1 MKEQAK
7 GYVKLHRKFLNS
19 HVRRLKP
26 SARCAFVDFLLLA
39 DYKSGEI
46 HTSYRELAQTLT
58 TRNQNTVK
66 LILDSL
72 EHVGA
77 IKTKREPHLVI
88 KICNWKRYQAGA
100 QTEPAEAVENLWKSA
115 TKSVAAATKSV
126 AAGATKNVAKC
137 YEKCSTPHNKVPVS
151 ISSLKNK
158 EYFLA
163 KSVQHLNITNPKT
176 DLEKLALF
184 FAKGTKHPALKK
196 PNANELLNIAL
207 KNDLPHFKT
216 VLAACEDLEQA
227 QKIVARFVKNSR
239 GHYALYYLAQ
249 QVNSYRQELESEENK
264 A

>member
-1 MKEQAK
+1 MKQDG
-7 GYVKLHRKFLNS
+7 GYIKLYRKFLTS
-19 HVRRLKP
+19 QVRRLKP
-26 SARCAFVDFLLLA
+26 SARCAFIDFLLLA

-46 HTSYRELAQTLT
+46 RTSYRELAQTLT

-77 IKTKREPHLVI
+77 IKTKREPHLTI
-88 KICNWKRYQAGA
+88 KILNWKRYQAGP
-100 QTEPAEAVENLWKSA
+100 QKEPAEAVENLWKSA
-115 TKSVAAATKSV
+115 TKSVADATKSV

-137 YEKCSTPHNKVPVS
+137 YEKCSSDNNKVPVS
-151 ISSLKNK
+151 INVFKEK

-163 KSVQHLNITNPKT
+163 KSVPHLNITNPQT

>member
-1 MKEQAK
+1 MKQDG
-7 GYVKLHRKFLNS
+7 GYIKLYRKFLTS
-19 HVRRLKP
+19 QVRRLKP
-26 SARCAFVDFLLLA
+26 AAICVFIDLLLLA
-39 DYKSGEI
+39 EYKTGEI
-46 HTSYRELAQTLT
+46 RTSYRELAQRLII
-58 TRNQNTVK
+58 RNLKAIQNA
-66 LILDSL
+66 LDAL
-72 EHVGA
+72 EQAGA
-77 IKTKREPHLVI
+77 IKTVRQPHLTV
-88 KICNWKRYQAGA
+88 KICNWKRYQ
-100 QTEPAEAVENLWKSA
+100 EPQKSVENLWKSVTPNVTPVTPRVTA
-115 TKSVAAATKSV
+115 SVTP
-126 AAGATKNVAKC
+126 NVTNC
-137 YEKCSTPHNKVPVS
+137 YAERNTPHNKVPVS
-151 ISSLKNK
+151 INVFKEK
-158 EYFLA
+158 EYFLE
-163 KSVQHLNITNPKT
+163 KRVQHLNITNPKT

>member
-1 MKEQAK
+1 MIRQES
-7 GYVKLHRKFLNS
+7 GYIKLYRKFLTSN
-19 HVRRLKP
+19 VRRLKP
-26 SARCAFVDFLLLA
+26 AAICVFVDLLLLA
-39 DYKSGEI
+39 EYKTGEI
-46 HTSYRELAQTLT
+46 KTSYRELAQTLVI
-58 TRNQNTVK
+58 RNLKAIQNA
-66 LILDSL
+66 LGAL
-72 EHVGA
+72 EQAGA
-77 IKTKREPHLVI
+77 IKTQRMPHLII
-88 KICNWKRYQAGA
+88 KICNWKRYQ
-100 QTEPAEAVENLWKSA
+100 EPQKTVENLWKSV
-115 TKSVAAATKSV
+115 TPNVTPVTPNETPTVTPSVT
-126 AAGATKNVAKC
+126 NC
-137 YEKCSTPHNKVPVS
+137 YAERNTPHNKVPVS
-151 ISSLKNK
+151 INVFKEK
-158 EYFLA
+158 EYFLGENA
-163 KSVQHLNITNPKT
+163 KHLNFTNPKT

>member
-1 MKEQAK
+1 MRQDG
-7 GYVKLHRKFLNS
+7 GYIKLYRKFLTSN
-19 HVRRLKP
+19 VRRLKP
-26 SARCAFVDFLLLA
+26 AAICVFIDLLLLA
-39 DYKSGEI
+39 EYKTGEI
-46 HTSYRELAQTLT
+46 KTSYRELAQQLII
-58 TRNQNTVK
+58 RNLKAIQNA
-66 LILDSL
+66 LNAL
-72 EHVGA
+72 EQAGA
-77 IKTKREPHLVI
+77 IKTVRQPHLII
-88 KICNWKRYQAGA
+88 KICNWKRYQ
-100 QTEPAEAVENLWKSA
+100 EPQKTVENLWKSVTPNA
-115 TKSVAAATKSV
+115 TPVTPNETPTV
-126 AAGATKNVAKC
+126 TPNVTNC
-137 YEKCSTPHNKVPVS
+137 YAESNTHNNKVPVS
-151 ISSLKNK
+151 INVFKEK
-158 EYFLA
+158 EYFLGENA
-163 KSVQHLNITNPKT
+163 KHLNFTNPKT

>member
-1 MKEQAK
+1 MIRQES
-7 GYVKLHRKFLNS
+7 GYIKLYRKFLTSN
-19 HVRRLKP
+19 VRRLKP
-26 SARCAFVDFLLLA
+26 AAICVFVDLLLLA
-39 DYKSGEI
+39 EYKTGEI
-46 HTSYRELAQTLT
+46 KTSYRELAQTLVI
-58 TRNQNTVK
+58 RNLKAIQNA
-66 LILDSL
+66 LGAL
-72 EHVGA
+72 EQARA
-77 IKTKREPHLVI
+77 IKTQRMPHLII
-88 KICNWKRYQAGA
+88 KICNWKRYQ
-100 QTEPAEAVENLWKSA
+100 EPQKTVENLWKSV
-115 TKSVAAATKSV
+115 TP
-126 AAGATKNVAKC
+126 NVTPVTPDETPTVTPNVTNC
-137 YEKCSTPHNKVPVS
+137 YAERNTHNNKVPVS
-151 ISSLKNK
+151 INVFKEK
-158 EYFLA
+158 EYFLGENA
-163 KSVQHLNITNPKT
+163 KHLNFTNPKT

>member
-1 MKEQAK
+1 MQLEALSGAEKTCGKPVEICYAK
-7 GYVKLHRKFLNS
+7 RNTCYAPRNS
-19 HVRRLKP
+19 
-26 SARCAFVDFLLLA
+26 RCYA
-39 DYKSGEI
+39 E
-46 HTSYRELAQTLT
+46 
-58 TRNQNTVK
+58 RN
-66 LILDSL
+66 
-72 EHVGA
+72 
-77 IKTKREPHLVI
+77 
-88 KICNWKRYQAGA
+88 
-100 QTEPAEAVENLWKSA
+100 
-115 TKSVAAATKSV
+115 
-126 AAGATKNVAKC
+126 
-137 YEKCSTPHNKVPVS
+137 TPHNKVPVS
-151 ISSLKNK
+151 INVFKEK

-163 KSVQHLNITNPKT
+163 KSVPHLNITNPKT

-184 FAKGTKHPALKK
+184 FARGTKHPALKK

>member
-1 MKEQAK
+1 MRQDG
-7 GYVKLHRKFLNS
+7 GYIKLYRKFLTSN
-19 HVRRLKP
+19 VRRLKP
-26 SARCAFVDFLLLA
+26 AAICVFIDLLLLA
-39 DYKSGEI
+39 EYKTGEI
-46 HTSYRELAQTLT
+46 KTSYRELAQQLII
-58 TRNQNTVK
+58 RNLKAIQNA
-66 LILDSL
+66 LNAL
-72 EHVGA
+72 EQAGA
-77 IKTKREPHLVI
+77 IKTVRQPHLTV
-88 KICNWKRYQAGA
+88 KICNWRRYQ
-100 QTEPAEAVENLWKSA
+100 EPKKPVENLWKSV
-115 TKSVAAATKSV
+115 TPNVTPV
-126 AAGATKNVAKC
+126 TPRVTAGVTPNVTNC
-137 YEKCSTPHNKVPVS
+137 YAERNTPHNKVPVS
-151 ISSLKNK
+151 INVFKEK

-163 KSVQHLNITNPKT
+163 KSVPHLNITNPKT

-184 FAKGTKHPALKK
+184 FARGTKHPALKK